1 MIKKTHLTKV
11 IHYNILLKVVTFL
24 SLLTAH
30 AALATPEVAKP
41 FSTQPFS
48 TKPLI
53 ITTIKPLAIIAQSAV
68 GDQARVEYLQSAVQ
82 SAHAV
87 SLPVSALK
95 KIDQADLIIWI
106 GEMFESRIAKPMTLL
121 SADKRITVMQ
131 LPLIAPADADHKAP
145 ADNHS
150 DHSHGHEPSAHKE
163 PSAYKEPS
171 AHRQPSANKEPSAYK
186 EPLAHRQP
194 SAHKEPSAYKKH
206 SSNSDQHGL
215 NFDPHVWLNPANANL
230 IAAEIQQRLQL
241 PRKAIISVEQIADLA
256 AALAPLGDK
265 QFLVHHDALDHFT
278 SSFKLQPGLSIRDA
292 SGASQGVRSQYRL
305 RQDAIA
311 SKASCI
317 FIEPQYADRDAQVIA
332 EELSLPVAVIDIQGL
347 DQGLDQVRDQVR
359 VSDAYVSFMQ
369 TLAMQF
375 KSCFNGL

>member
-163 PSAYKEPS
+163 PSAYK
-171 AHRQPSANKEPSAYK
+171 
-186 EPLAHRQP
+186 
-194 SAHKEPSAYKKH
+194 KH

-241 PRKAIISVEQIADLA
+241 PRKAIISAEQIADLA

>member
-11 IHYNILLKVVTFL
+11 IHYNILLKIVTFL
-24 SLLTAH
+24 SLLTVQAVL
-30 AALATPEVAKP
+30 AAPEVAKP
-41 FSTQPFS
+41 FSTKPFS
-48 TKPLI
+48 TKPFSTKPFITKPLI

-82 SAHAV
+82 SAHTV

-106 GEMFESRIAKPMTLL
+106 GEMFESRVAKPMTLL
-121 SADKRITVMQ
+121 SADKRITVME
-131 LPLIAPADADHKAP
+131 LPLIAPADADYKRP

-150 DHSHGHEPSAHKE
+150 EHSHGHEPSAHKE
-163 PSAYKEPS
+163 PLAY
-171 AHRQPSANKEPSAYK
+171 
-186 EPLAHRQP
+186 
-194 SAHKEPSAYKKH
+194 KEPSAYKKPSAHKEH

-241 PRKAIISVEQIADLA
+241 PRKAIISAEQIADLA
-256 AALAPLGDK
+256 AELAPLGDK

-347 DQGLDQVRDQVR
+347 DQSLDQSLDQVRDQLR
-359 VSDAYVSFMQ
+359 VGDAYASFMQ